1 MLPGSCLPP
10 LGVSS
15 AYPRD
20 RGSRTAAPGRSSC
33 LFFSAS
39 ASSAFLSEDPARR
52 PSSSSSSRPS
62 ERPTRPTP
70 PRTSPRSS
78 SLPRFRPSRS
88 REPSLAPRGASRDP
102 PRRARPP
109 RRSSSRC
116 RRSRER
122 LLSRRR
128 SRSRERERDLLLPP
142 SRSRERDRPIRRR
155 DRGCSERWGRRA
167 SPDDLCRLPF
177 RRVPSQK
184 PAAKPPAAA
193 ATLPDTASI
202 ERHTHR
208 RSARRRRRTSRAH
221 PTEVRILARDRAR
234 PVVGARRR
242 PNAPAAAS
250 GGRDVSS
257 EAGIYKKFSAAAAR

>member
-1 MLPGSCLPP
+1 MSM
-10 LGVSS
+10 S
-15 AYPRD
+15 AL
-20 RGSRTAAPGRSSC
+20 AAASLAR
-33 LFFSAS
+33 FFSAS

-78 SLPRFRPSRS
+78 SLPRFRPTRS
-88 REPSLAPRGASRDP
+88 RESSLAPRGASRDP
-102 PRRARPP
+102 PRRAPPP

-155 DRGCSERWGRRA
+155 DWGCSERWGRRA
-167 SPDDLCRLPF
+167 SFDVICVDYHSVGRKSGAVTETSRETSGGGCDSRH
-177 RRVPSQK
+177 RVHRASH
-184 PAAKPPAAA
+184 PPAERTQTPAH
-193 ATLPDTASI
+193 LP
-202 ERHTHR
+202 
-208 RSARRRRRTSRAH
+208 RTSHRGSH
-221 PTEVRILARDRAR
+221 PRAR
-234 PVVGARRR
+234 SRSPGRRLASSPERPGGGVGR
-242 PNAPAAAS
+242 S
-250 GGRDVSS
+250 GRLIRG
-257 EAGIYKKFSAAAAR
+257 GHL